1 MLFTS
6 MFLWFQFAHSQAQT
20 KPPGAGTS
28 ANPYRI
34 STLEHLNWVSLTG
47 LKNNV
52 NNEAHYVLTQNID
65 ASNTSSYL
73 FVQRDGNGGFVVIR
87 KGFLPLGRIRND
99 GFRGVFDGQGFT
111 ISNLNIQIEY
121 SLGNPDIGTGFI
133 KTLGNGGVL
142 KNVTFKNATVIGG
155 HSTGIALG
163 NNYGTVENVHT
174 SGEVRSAEHTANKY
188 ANLGGLAGRNYHK
201 ISNSSSSA
209 EVKDAN
215 KRLQVGGLVGVNR
228 PEAEIRSSF
237 SLGPVNANGE
247 RVGGL
252 VGGNGGTIV
261 GTYSYSDVITVANLV
276 GGLVGRNTG
285 SISYSFS
292 GGDVQGFAS
301 VGGFVGYVEG
311 DNTPKEAIL
320 RCYALG
326 AVNGFIG
333 VGGFV
338 GGGNTSKKFNR
349 ISYSY
354 AIGGDGVVGVFSVG
368 GFAGIKAVKSAARN
382 YYNTTKTGRT
392 NSAFGRSLT
401 NFQFR
406 NLDNFQDW
414 SSSYWAS
421 VERSYPYLKWH
432 RYTFNQ
438 DVSASGYPSVPGFNT
453 QPMELVFD
461 LNLSDDGNEIEIP
474 LGDFDV
480 VIDWGDGS
488 MFSSVANS
496 GNRRISHQY
505 NAVGTYTVRIVGT
518 VRRFG
523 FYKEREGTYLPA
535 KGIKGLTAVNSFGT
549 LGIRYLSYAFAGG
562 ENLAKVPNTLPN
574 DVYELIGTFMNAKTF
589 NQSID
594 NWNVSLVQYMHDLF
608 HGAEAFNQP
617 LNKWTVSKVLTMN
630 NMFKDAKVFNQPL
643 DWWDVSKVQTMSNMF
658 NGARA
663 FNQPLG
669 SWETSQVTL
678 MDGLFANTDAFNQN
692 ISFWDFSNVHSARG
706 MFNNAR
712 AFDQPFVL
720 KLRVYGHLGSLS
732 QFFDDSGLSMRNY
745 DAFLKYAASSD
756 NVQELVTLG
765 AKGIYYSSDAV
776 EARNYL
782 KNEKFWTFVG
792 DIFSNNKPVAT
803 NKRVT
808 VVEGQATEIK
818 LTGSDADGHSLE
830 FEVYSNPAYGSL
842 SELND
847 NSVIY
852 TASGDQLNDS
862 FKFRAYD
869 GFEYSEPVT
878 ISVSI
883 IDQIFEDFKGSR
895 GDNLGKSVSLSNDG
909 SRIAIAVPLKD
920 AGGGNRGQVR
930 VYEKGITGWNKLG
943 DNLNGEGRGD
953 RFGNSVALSA
963 DGNVVAIGAYDPA
976 GYGSIHGYVKV
987 FKWNGNNWEQLGSR
1001 LESTESGT
1009 YGQSLALSSDG
1020 AVLAVGL
1027 GSAKRGYV
1035 DVFEWNGSEWENNRG
1050 SIQSS
1055 QSYDGTGESLALSAD
1070 GSVLAVGAYKYSNGN
1085 RSNTGLVKVYKWRN
1099 GSWSLR
1105 GSPLYGNPRYNLG
1118 RGTSGYNFGKSL
1130 DLSYDGLRLVVGA
1143 IENANNSLYPKEGKV
1158 HVWDWNGSSWNAVGE
1173 LSGTE
1178 IKENFGYAVA
1188 IARESKS
1195 RIIVGSNDGGE
1206 SKKGLVRIFEH
1217 NGSSW
1222 NEIAE
1227 IGAVSGYNGDLGESV
1242 KMSGNGEVFATGDG
1256 SAKVSENSNSGMVK
1270 VYTWSDIL
1278 PFAKD
1283 QSISVREQVSKTF
1296 FLNSGDL
1303 NSQDLSYELI
1313 TEPNGSIT
1321 INEDGTAT
1329 YLSESETAISD
1340 FFEYRVITD
1349 SGISSIA
1356 KVTIEIDLNEEPVV
1370 SDKSYFTMKDTPIEI
1385 TLSGSDVEDDPITF
1399 ELLSSPSYG
1408 SISSLSGNKF
1418 TYTPSDNAIFKDE
1431 TIAFRAF
1438 DGIDYSEVKTITIR
1452 TGDLIG
1458 SILKGQKM
1466 IEGFGRSV
1474 ELSENGRTLAVLS
1487 ANGGVSVYKWEA
1499 SGWTMLGEK
1508 LSGFTGVPSISIS
1521 SDGLTIAASSL
1532 AGQSK
1537 VFDWNGQ
1544 KWHQRGDTFIDLGR
1558 EIKISP
1564 DGTTIAISEPFKPN
1578 SFSAENGY
1586 MSGYLRVFQW
1596 QTDKWVQLGEVLSGA
1611 KAYQNFGISIDL
1623 SEDGS
1628 LMAVGSA
1635 YTLRGTERAL
1645 VTVYEWDGTAWNT
1658 KGSNII
1664 GSQYKDQFGKSV
1676 ALSVDGTILAV
1687 GAPFT
1692 DYDGKEKGSVMTYKW
1707 SGTDWA
1713 PIGSIIYGLGNKDYF
1728 GTSVDLSDNGK
1739 KLIVGAPQYISSSLS
1754 NKTGYLHVYNWNETD
1769 WSLEGYYAGSGSRDM
1784 FGYNVAVS
1792 GNGQVFAVGAPGHNS
1807 SVPDVGMVSLFSF
1820 ENIPPYAEAQSV
1832 SVVNG
1837 VQKDFVLDADDLN
1850 GNGFGVA
1857 LISSQSHGNLGITSS
1872 ESDPTKLIA
1881 SYTANTTTE
1890 TSDSFTY
1897 QLYDGSAYSTETTV
1911 SITINQAN
1919 SAPSV
1924 SDLSGSVNQ
1933 GDSVEIQLSGTDI
1946 DEDDLTYEIVS
1957 PPSHGS
1963 AVISESNVVYT
1974 NASDGETADTFTY
1987 RAYDGALYSETS
1999 TVSVSINVPLD
2010 LPSLSFGSSSIQIE
2024 ELTEEIPFTTFG
2036 LSESGAT
2043 FTVSGDDAFLV
2054 RLSDT
2059 GVQFKNPKRINR
2071 MIINRDI
2078 VFTLTAELEGF
2089 RSVFQEFTIS
2099 LEEAEDADGIP
2110 SVIEK
2115 LAQDTEKY
2123 NRDNSERPDRLRS
2136 SVVHTPFGKK
2146 TLFDKAQ
2153 TYASKVTSGDTPAT
2167 EEIPSTDEMSVIWV
2181 GKKSEVP
2188 VPDDNAKIK
2197 DLDLV
2202 SLTDTNAIT
2211 FGSDLMNFA
2220 VTSENE
2226 QELQDADET
2235 REGLQVRFYFEF
2247 GPETALTGDTYY
2259 KKKPDG
2265 SFIPFMAESEGADGA
2280 VFTKDGGI
2288 ITAMELTIT
2297 DNSEWDDDPTV
2308 GVISDPGAIGSEVPD
2323 TTPPDA
2329 PTINTLTADAITG
2342 TAEANSAITVY
2353 TSAERIV
2360 ITSGTADDSGNYS
2373 ITFAEAQPQGFSIG
2387 VTATDASENE
2397 SEMTTDEVPD
2407 TTAPTVS
2414 LSHDHD
2420 DLIVSELDDT
2430 IRISAFFNEPMTD
2443 APTINFVLS
2452 NGTDISAASMTQGD
2466 ASSEWFYVWDVPL
2479 ESDGTA
2485 TVTVQGNDISGN
2497 AYTGSE
2503 NLVFTIDNSAPVIT
2517 ANTGEDV
2524 VEKGGSW
2531 VDAGATADGD
2541 EAVTSS
2547 GTVDTSKTGSYTITY
2562 SATDTAGNTGT
2573 TTREVTVVDTTAPTL
2588 TLTHNHADQLVRN
2601 ADGTIVITATFNE
2614 DVSESPKVD
2623 IVLSN
2628 GTDVLDAVMTQGASL
2643 AEWTYDWQVPEESTG
2658 EATLVIKASDLSA
2671 NAYAGSEKLV
2681 FTIDNLPPEK
2691 PAVSEVTSATIK
2703 GTAEANSTV
2712 FIYPFPEE
2720 TVIAS
2725 VKADENGLFSM
2736 VFDEAQPEGA
2746 TLGVTAKDAVGNE
2759 SEMTFEN
2766 IADTKAPTVTLS
2778 HDHDDFTVG
2787 KYDTSIL
2794 ITATFNEAMT
2804 DVPTVDIVYSNGT
2817 DIVGVPMQQG
2827 LTLTEWTYTWTIP
2840 SDSEGSATVSVSGSD
2855 ISGNVYT
2862 GSDTL
2867 EFTIDH
2873 TPPPSPPTVSPLSAT
2888 VNELESVTIT
2898 LSGTDADSDAL
2909 TYEVIDAPSY
2919 GTVSITG
2926 NEAIYTSTSDTA
2938 TSDSFTYRAYDG
2950 SLYSE
2955 KADVNITINEVE
2967 EIINTAPEIEVVS
2980 RVELSELAEVG
2991 TTVFTFNTS
3000 DSEGDPLTVSLFDPS
3015 GVFELSEN
3023 EVLLSAAL
3031 DYETATTHNL
3041 VLEVSDGELT
3051 TEQLVEVVVLDEVN
3065 QFTVK
3070 SIYIRVNSN
3079 ALNMNQ
3085 AKTSALDV
3093 LNKSTDS
3100 EAQIAFDI
3108 AGGTD
3113 QELFNLGP
3121 YGLLNFE
3128 ETPNSE
3134 EPKDGDQNN
3143 VYELQVKVINLEDGS
3158 PKIPFIAN
3166 GSSILA
3172 PSGKALN
3179 WQFEVMLVDPNQD
3192 SDEDGIPDYSDNCYN
3207 THNPDQADRDND
3219 GVGDVCDD
3227 SDFDT
3232 LVDAIDACPDSSL
3245 GAEVDAEGCEVFRL
3259 PYNAFTLSVTDA
3271 SCPGVANGMIGL
3283 AATDQ
3288 VYTYTYT
3295 LDGGTEGT
3303 LDASNDYAVLL
3314 DERSAGIYNLCVE
3327 VNEVSGYQRCYTLE
3341 IKEPERIE
3349 VSSVFNEKTRQLN
3362 LDLKG
3367 SKAYRLTVNGV
3378 SYEVEDSNFAVP
3390 LSYGMNRIR
3399 VEGEN
3404 ECQGIVEE
3412 EIFVSEKIKV
3422 YPNPSKGPF
3431 AVYISGSDK
3440 AAEFQLS
3447 TLTGRILKNWRSQV
3461 PVNRIVPIDLSTMSA
3476 GIYLLKVS
3484 GEHVR
3489 EITKIVVY

>member
-1 MLFTS
+1 MKRFTFLFFAPL
-6 MFLWFQFAHSQAQT
+6 FLWFQFAQSQAQT
-20 KPPGAGTS
+20 KPPGSGTS

-47 LKNNV
+47 LKSNA
-52 NNEAHYVLTQNID
+52 NNEAHYVLTQDID
-65 ASNTSSYL
+65 ASNTSSYSYSGSAE
-73 FVQRDGNGGFVVIR
+73 RGFY
-87 KGFLPLGRIRND
+87 PLGRVRND
-99 GFRGVFDGQGFT
+99 GFRGVFDGQGYT
-111 ISNLNIQIEY
+111 ISNLYIKLDASSINTD
-121 SLGNPDIGTGFI
+121 NGTGFI

-142 KNVTFKNATVIGG
+142 KNVTFTNATVIGG

-163 NNYGTVENVHT
+163 NNYGTVENIHS
-174 SGEVRSAEHTANKY
+174 SGEVRSATHSGNNF
-188 ANLGGLAGRNYHK
+188 ANLGGLVGRNYHK
-201 ISNSSSSA
+201 IVSSSSSA
-209 EVKDAN
+209 KVQCSN
-215 KRLQVGGLVGVNR
+215 SRIHVGGLVGVNR
-228 PEAEIRSSF
+228 PDAEIANSY
-237 SLGPVNANGE
+237 SLGNVLANGE

-252 VGGNGGTIV
+252 VGANLGSITSSF
-261 GTYSYSDVITVANLV
+261 SYSKVSSEGDFV
-276 GGLVGRNTG
+276 GGFVGRNLG
-285 SISYSFS
+285 SISSSFA
-292 GGDVQGFAS
+292 GGDVSGRYE

-311 DNTPKEAIL
+311 DSTPTEEITL
-320 RCYALG
+320 CYALG
-326 AVNGFIG
+326 SVSGRIN

-338 GGGNTSKKFNR
+338 GGGSDSDNFNR
-349 ISYSY
+349 ISFSY
-354 AIGGDGVVGVFSVG
+354 AVGGDGVTGLMYVG
-368 GFAGIKAVKSAARN
+368 GFAGRDAVKSAARN

-414 SSSYWAS
+414 SPIFWAS
-421 VERSYPYLKWH
+421 TERSYPYLKLL
-432 RYTFNQ
+432 
-438 DVSASGYPSVPGFNT
+438 GYSFSPNVLTSKLRPVPGFMGE
-453 QPMELVFD
+453 PMVLEYN
-461 LNLSDDGNEIEIP
+461 LNLSDEGNEIEIP

-488 MFSSVANS
+488 MFSAVANS

-505 NAVGTYTVRIVGT
+505 NTTGTYTVRIVGA

-535 KGIKGLTAVNSFGT
+535 KGIKGLTAVNSFGA

-574 DVYELIGTFMNAKTF
+574 DIYELIGTFMNAKTF

-617 LNKWTVSKVLTMN
+617 LNKWTVSNVLTMD

-643 DWWDVSKVQTMSNMF
+643 DWWDVSKVHTMSNMF

-663 FNQPLG
+663 FNQPLDY
-669 SWETSQVTL
+669 WVTSQVTL

-692 ISFWDFSNVHSARG
+692 VSFWNFRNVHSAKG

-712 AFDQPFVL
+712 AFNQPFRL
-720 KLRVYGHLGSLS
+720 NLRVFGHLGSLS

-745 DAFLKYAASSD
+745 DAFLKYAASS
-756 NVQELVTLG
+756 NSVQELVTLG

-792 DIFSNNKPVAT
+792 DIFSNNKPIAT
-803 NKRVT
+803 SKRVT

-847 NSVIY
+847 NSVSY
-852 TASGDQLNDS
+852 TASGDQFNDS
-862 FKFRAYD
+862 FKVRAYD
-869 GFEYSEPVT
+869 GFEYSDPVT

-909 SRIAIAVPLKD
+909 SRIAIAAPLND

-943 DNLNGEGRGD
+943 VNLNGEGNGD

-963 DGNVVAIGAYDPA
+963 DGNVVAIGAYDPP
-976 GYGSIHGYVKV
+976 GFGSIYGYVKV

-1020 AVLAVGL
+1020 AVLAIGV

-1035 DVFEWNGSEWENNRG
+1035 NIFEWNGSEWDNNRA
-1050 SIQSS
+1050 SIQSG
-1055 QSYDGTGESLALSAD
+1055 QDYDGTGESIALSAD

-1118 RGTSGYNFGKSL
+1118 RGTPGYNLGKSL

-1242 KMSGNGEVFATGDG
+1242 KMSGDGEVFATGDG

-1296 FLNSGDL
+1296 VLNSGDL

-1349 SGISSIA
+1349 SGISSVA

-1370 SDKSYFTMKDTPIEI
+1370 SDESYFTMKDTPIEI

-1418 TYTPSDNAIFKDE
+1418 TYTPSDNAVFKDE

-1487 ANGGVSVYKWEA
+1487 ADGGVSVYKWMA

-1508 LSGFTGVPSISIS
+1508 LSGFTASPSISIS

-1544 KWHQRGDTFIDLGR
+1544 KWQQRGDTFIELGR

-1611 KAYQNFGISIDL
+1611 KAYQNFGISIDF

-1645 VTVYEWDGTAWNT
+1645 VTVYEWDGTAWNA

-1692 DYDGKEKGSVMTYKW
+1692 DYDGKEKGSVMTYEW

-1713 PIGSIIYGLGNKDYF
+1713 PLGSVKYGLANKDYF

-1792 GNGQVFAVGAPGHNS
+1792 GNGQVFAVGAHGHNS
-1807 SVPDVGMVSLFSF
+1807 SVLDVGMVSLFSF
-1820 ENIPPYAEAQSV
+1820 ENIPPYAEPQSI
-1832 SVVNG
+1832 SVING
-1837 VQKDFVLDADDLN
+1837 IQKDFVLNVGDLN
-1850 GNGFGVA
+1850 GDRFGVGM
-1857 LISSQSHGNLGITSS
+1857 ISSQSHGNAGITAP

-1897 QLYDGSAYSTETTV
+1897 QLYDGNAYSAETTV

-1924 SDLSGSVNQ
+1924 SDLSDSVNQ
-1933 GDSVEIQLSGTDI
+1933 GNSVEIQLSGTDTDD
-1946 DEDDLTYEIVS
+1946 DELTYEIVS
-1957 PPSHGS
+1957 EPNHGS
-1963 AVISESNVVYT
+1963 AAISGSKVVYI
-1974 NASDGETADTFTY
+1974 NSSDGETSDTFTY
-1987 RAYDGALYSETS
+1987 RSYDGALYSES
-1999 TVSVSINVPLD
+1999 GTVSISINVPVD
-2010 LPSLSFGSSSIQIE
+2010 LPSLSFGTSSIQIK
-2024 ELTEEIPFTTFG
+2024 ELTEEIPFSSFG

-2043 FTVSGDDAFLV
+2043 YSVSGEDAFLV

-2071 MIINRDI
+2071 RFYSRDI
-2078 VFTLTAELEGF
+2078 VFTLNAALDGF
-2089 RSVFQEFTIS
+2089 KSVAQEFTIS

-2123 NRDNSERPDRLRS
+2123 NRDNNDRPDRLRS

-2153 TYASKVTSGDTPAT
+2153 TYASKVTSGVTPAT
-2167 EEIPSTDEMSVIWV
+2167 EEIPSADEMSVIWV
-2181 GKKSEVP
+2181 GDKSGVP
-2188 VPDDNAKIK
+2188 LPDENAKIT
-2197 DLDLV
+2197 DLQLTA
-2202 SLTDTNAIT
+2202 LTDTEAIT

-2220 VTSENE
+2220 VTSEND

-2247 GPETALTGDTYY
+2247 GPETSLTGDTYF
-2259 KKKPDG
+2259 KKKSDG
-2265 SFIPFMAESEGADGA
+2265 SYVPFMAESEGADGA
-2280 VFTKDGGI
+2280 VFTKDGDI
-2288 ITAMELTIT
+2288 ITAIELTIT

-2329 PTINTLTADAITG
+2329 PSIDTLTADAITG
-2342 TAEANSAITVY
+2342 SAEANSTVTVY
-2353 TSAERIV
+2353 TSEDRIV
-2360 ITSGTADDSGNYS
+2360 IVSGTADDSGIYA
-2373 ITFAEAQPQGFSIG
+2373 ITFDESQPQGLSIG
-2387 VTATDASENE
+2387 VTATDASGNE
-2397 SEMTTDEVPD
+2397 SEMTTDEIPD

-2414 LSHDHD
+2414 LSHNHD
-2420 DLIVSELDDT
+2420 DLLVSNKDDT

-2443 APTINFVLS
+2443 APTIDFVLS
-2452 NGTDISAASMTQGD
+2452 NGTNISAASMTQGD
-2466 ASSEWFYVWDVPL
+2466 ASSEWFYVWDVPV

-2497 AYTGSE
+2497 AYAGSE
-2503 NLVFTIDNSAPVIT
+2503 NLVFTIDNTAPVLT
-2517 ANTGEDV
+2517 ANSGEDV
-2524 VEKGGSW
+2524 VEKGGNW

-2541 EAVTSS
+2541 ETVTST
-2547 GTVDTSKTGSYTITY
+2547 GTVDTDKTGSYTITY
-2562 SATDTAGNTGT
+2562 SATDSAGNTGT

-2588 TLTHNHADQLVRN
+2588 TLTHNHADQLVRD
-2601 ADGTIVITATFNE
+2601 ADGTVVITAIFSE
-2614 DVSESPKVD
+2614 HISESAKID
-2623 IVLSN
+2623 IVLNN
-2628 GTDVLDAVMTQGASL
+2628 GTDVLDAIMTRGTSP
-2643 AEWTYDWQVPEESTG
+2643 AEWTYDWDVPSESNST
-2658 EATLVIKASDLSA
+2658 ATLVVKASDLSG
-2671 NAYAGSEKLV
+2671 NAYSGSDQLL

-2691 PAVSEVTSATIK
+2691 PSVAEATSARIT
-2703 GTAEANSTV
+2703 GAAEAGSTV
-2712 FIYPFPEE
+2712 SVYLFPERS
-2720 TVIAS
+2720 VIATGT
-2725 VKADENGLFSM
+2725 ADENGAYSIS
-2736 VFDEAQPEGA
+2736 FDEAQSEGS
-2746 TLGVTAKDAVGNE
+2746 TLGVTAKDAIGNE
-2759 SEMTFEN
+2759 SEMAFEN
-2766 IADTKAPTVTLS
+2766 VADVTPPTVVLS
-2778 HDHDDFTVG
+2778 HDHPDTTVG
-2787 KYDTSIL
+2787 KFDSSIL
-2794 ITATFNEAMT
+2794 LTATFNEAMT
-2804 DVPTVDIVYSNGT
+2804 EAPTIDIVLSNGS
-2817 DIVGVPMQQG
+2817 DILGTSMQQG
-2827 LTLTEWTYTWTIP
+2827 ATLTTWTYTWTIP
-2840 SDSEGSATVSVSGSD
+2840 SDSEGSVTVSVSGSD
-2855 ISGNVYT
+2855 VSGNVYA

-2873 TPPPSPPTVSPLSAT
+2873 TPPPSPPTANALSAT

-2898 LSGTDADSDAL
+2898 LSGTDADGDTL
-2909 TYEVIDAPSY
+2909 TYEVVDAPSY

-2926 NEAIYTSTSDTA
+2926 SEAIYTSTSDTA

-2950 SLYSE
+2950 SLYSA
-2955 KADVNITINEVE
+2955 KAAVIITINPIEEVV
-2967 EIINTAPEIEVVS
+2967 NTAPTLEAVS
-2980 RVELSELAEVG
+2980 RVELSELTEIGA
-2991 TTVFTFNTS
+2991 TVVTFSTS
-3000 DSEGDPLTVSLFDPS
+3000 DIDGDALMVSLYDPS
-3015 GVFELSEN
+3015 GLFELYED
-3023 EVLLSAAL
+3023 EVLLAQAL
-3031 DYETATTHNL
+3031 DYETATAHTI
-3041 VLEVSDGELT
+3041 VIEVSDGELS

-3070 SIYIRVNSN
+3070 SIYIRVNGN

-3100 EAQIAFDI
+3100 EAQIAFEI

-3128 ETPNSE
+3128 DTPNSE

-3179 WQFEVMLVDPNQD
+3179 WQFEVMLVDSNQD

-3245 GAEVDAEGCEVFRL
+3245 GAEVDAAGCEVFRL
-3259 PYNAFTLSVTDA
+3259 PHNAFTLSVTDA

-3288 VYTYTYT
+3288 AYTYTYT

-3314 DERSAGIYNLCVE
+3314 NERSAGIYNLCVE

-3378 SYEVEDSNFAVP
+3378 SYEVEDSNFAIP
-3390 LSYGMNRIR
+3390 LPYGMNRIR

-3412 EIFVSEKIKV
+3412 EIFISEEVKV

-3431 AVYISGSDK
+3431 EVYVSGLDQEV
-3440 AAEFQLS
+3440 EFQLNS
-3447 TLTGRILKNWRSQV
+3447 LSGIHLKTWRVKV
-3461 PVNRIVPIDLSTMSA
+3461 PARRIVSIDLSEMPS
-3476 GIYLLKVS
+3476 GMYLLKVS

-3489 EITKIVVY
+3489 KTTKIILE

>member
-1 MLFTS
+1 MRRITLLLFTS
-6 MFLWFQFAHSQAQT
+6 IFLWFQFAHSQAQT

-47 LKNNV
+47 LKNNA
-52 NNEAHYVLTQNID
+52 NNEAHYVLTKNID
-65 ASNTSSYL
+65 ASNTSSY
-73 FVQRDGNGGFVVIR
+73 RYSGSAERGFY
-87 KGFLPLGRIRND
+87 PLGRVRND
-99 GFRGVFDGQGFT
+99 GFRGVFDGQGYT
-111 ISNLNIQIEY
+111 ISNLYIKIDASTINTD
-121 SLGNPDIGTGFI
+121 SGTGFI

-142 KNVTFKNATVIGG
+142 KNVTFKNAKVIGG

-163 NNYGTVENVHT
+163 NNYGTVKNVHT

-201 ISNSSSSA
+201 ISTSSSSA
-209 EVKDAN
+209 KVQDAY
-215 KRLQVGGLVGVNR
+215 KRLQIGGLIGVNR
-228 PEAEIRSSF
+228 PEAEIRSSY
-237 SLGPVNANGE
+237 SLGLVNATGE
-247 RVGGL
+247 RAGGL
-252 VGGNGGTIV
+252 VGGNGGAIV
-261 GTYSYSDVITVANLV
+261 GAYSYSDVITVANLV

-292 GGDVQGFAS
+292 GGDVRGIAS

-326 AVNGFIG
+326 SVNGFIG

-354 AIGGDGVVGVFSVG
+354 AIGGDGVVGIFSVG

-414 SSSYWAS
+414 SSAYWAS

-474 LGDFDV
+474 LQNFNV
-480 VIDWGDGS
+480 VIDWGDGTA
-488 MFSSVANS
+488 FTTAENTENS
-496 GNRRISHQY
+496 RILHSY
-505 NAVGTYTVRIVGT
+505 ETTGIYTVRMVGEVEQFGND
-518 VRRFG
+518 VRRDSDV
-523 FYKEREGTYLPA
+523 YEPS
-535 KGIKGLTAVNSFGT
+535 KGIKALKEVNSFGD
-549 LGIRYLSYAFAGG
+549 LGIKRLYCSFSGAEYLT
-562 ENLAKVPNTLPN
+562 KVPSTLPAG
-574 DVYELIGTFMNAKTF
+574 VTSLRAAFRNAKSF
-589 NQSID
+589 NQDLS
-594 NWNVSLVQYMHDLF
+594 NWNVSKVTNMGFLF
-608 HGAEAFNQP
+608 EGATAFNQP
-617 LNKWTVSKVLTMN
+617 LNSWNTSSVTNMVS
-630 NMFKDAKVFNQPL
+630 MFQ
-643 DWWDVSKVQTMSNMF
+643 
-658 NGARA
+658 GATA
-663 FNQPLG
+663 FNQPLN
-669 SWETSQVTL
+669 SWITSSVTRTSKMFL
-678 MDGLFANTDAFNQN
+678 SAKSFNQDL
-692 ISFWDFSNVHSARG
+692 SDWDFSKVKWAND
-706 MFNNAR
+706 MFNGATQFNQSLASWRFTSIR
-712 AFDQPFVL
+712 AN
-720 KLRVYGHLGSLS
+720 LS
-732 QFFDDSGLSMRNY
+732 QTGLDNFLDDSGMSVENYNALLLS
-745 DAFLKYAASSD
+745 LASKGD
-756 NVQELVTLG
+756 VQNGVTLG
-765 AKGIYYSSDAV
+765 AKGVKYTSDV
-776 EARNYL
+776 REARAFLRSNY
-782 KNEKFWTFVG
+782 WTFSG
-792 DIFSNNKPVAT
+792 DVFLNKAPTANAKTV
-803 NKRVT
+803 R
-808 VVEGQATEIK
+808 VVENQGFEIE
-818 LTGSDADGHSLE
+818 LSGTDPDGHSLSY
-830 FEVYSNPAYGSL
+830 EVYSEPSSGSV
-842 SELND
+842 SEITD
-847 NSVIY
+847 NRITY
-852 TASGDQLNDS
+852 TANGDQISDR
-862 FKFRAYD
+862 FFVRAYD
-869 GFEYSEPVT
+869 GRDYSEPAE
-878 ISVSI
+878 ISISI
-883 IDQIFEDFKGSR
+883 LDRITPE
-895 GDNLGKSVSLSNDG
+895 LTGKSAREYLGATIALSGDG
-909 SRIAIAVPLKD
+909 SRIAVGFPAD
-920 AGGGNRGQVR
+920 GR
-930 VYEKGITGWNKLG
+930 VEIYEKGVDDWVKLGRSLYGSNYSRFGASLDINSDGTMVAIGGPSSTKGMVKVFRWTGSDWERIGSTLEGPLNSGYGSSVAISDDASVLAIGADKWKKGFVDVYEWNETDWIKNRGRIQTEQKYDGTGGAIALSEDGSILAIGSNRFKGDYYVDRGRIRIYKWSNSQWSEMSGSPITGSFPGDRLGYSLSMSADGSTLVAGAIQNNRYNNKPG
-943 DNLNGEGRGD
+943 YVQSFIYNGRWRSSSKINGEKNGENFGYSVALARRSKQFLLVGSNNGGPARAGTARYFSGNAGD
-953 RFGNSVALSA
+953 WSELAHIKGKGGTNEELGESVALS
-963 DGNVVAIGAYDPA
+963 DIG
-976 GYGSIHGYVKV
+976 HV
-987 FKWNGNNWEQLGSR
+987 LG
-1001 LESTESGT
+1001 
-1009 YGQSLALSSDG
+1009 
-1020 AVLAVGL
+1020 VG
-1027 GSAKRGYV
+1027 
-1035 DVFEWNGSEWENNRG
+1035 
-1050 SIQSS
+1050 
-1055 QSYDGTGESLALSAD
+1055 D
-1070 GSVLAVGAYKYSNGN
+1070 GSSKAAGKYGAG
-1085 RSNTGLVKVYKWRN
+1085 RVKVYVSQDIAPFAR
-1099 GSWSLR
+1099 
-1105 GSPLYGNPRYNLG
+1105 
-1118 RGTSGYNFGKSL
+1118 
-1130 DLSYDGLRLVVGA
+1130 DQVV
-1143 IENANNSLYPKEGKV
+1143 S
-1158 HVWDWNGSSWNAVGE
+1158 
-1173 LSGTE
+1173 
-1178 IKENFGYAVA
+1178 
-1188 IARESKS
+1188 AREQEP
-1195 RIIVGSNDGGE
+1195 I
-1206 SKKGLVRIFEH
+1206 
-1217 NGSSW
+1217 
-1222 NEIAE
+1222 
-1227 IGAVSGYNGDLGESV
+1227 
-1242 KMSGNGEVFATGDG
+1242 
-1256 SAKVSENSNSGMVK
+1256 
-1270 VYTWSDIL
+1270 
-1278 PFAKD
+1278 
-1283 QSISVREQVSKTF
+1283 TF
-1296 FLNSGDL
+1296 DLNSGDL
-1303 NSQDLSYELI
+1303 NSTITSYNLEV
-1313 TEPNGSIT
+1313 EPSGSIT
-1321 INEDGTAT
+1321 FNDDGTAT
-1329 YLSESETAISD
+1329 YISESSTATTD
-1340 FFEYRVITD
+1340 YFEYKIRTS
-1349 SGISSIA
+1349 SGSSSIA
-1356 KVTIEIDLNEEPVV
+1356 RVTINIDLN
-1370 SDKSYFTMKDTPIEI
+1370 DKPTIENQKFFTVEDQPIEI
-1385 TLSGSDVEDDPITF
+1385 VLSGSDADGDTITY
-1399 ELLSSPSYG
+1399 ELTSNPTYG
-1408 SISSLSGNKF
+1408 SLSALDGNKII
-1418 TYTPSDNAIFKDE
+1418 YTPSSSAIFKSDSF
-1431 TIAFRAF
+1431 TYMAF
-1438 DGIDYSEVKTITIR
+1438 DGKEYSEEATITIEV
-1452 TGDLIG
+1452 GDILG
-1458 SILKGQKM
+1458 SVKKHFEKNKQA
-1466 IEGFGRSV
+1466 GFDL
-1474 ELSENGRTLAVLS
+1474 ELSKNGRTIAIAGESGSVWVYEW
-1487 ANGGVSVYKWEA
+1487 GGSDWEL
-1499 SGWTMLGEK
+1499 LGKK
-1508 LSGFTGVPSISIS
+1508 LSGFNGDPSVSISAN
-1521 SDGLTIAASSL
+1521 GRTIAVTSMY
-1532 AGQSK
+1532 GNPK
-1537 VFDWNGQ
+1537 VFDWNGEEWQ
-1544 KWHQRGDTFIDLGR
+1544 QRGNTFTDLGR
-1558 EIKISP
+1558 NIKLSP
-1564 DGTTIAISEPFKPN
+1564 DGSTVAISAPFKPDVGDQDLK
-1578 SFSAENGY
+1578 AYTGY
-1586 MSGYLRVFQW
+1586 MRVFRW
-1596 QTDKWVQLGEVLSGA
+1596 QSDEWVPLGERLKGS
-1611 KAYQNFGISIDL
+1611 KIFQNFGSSMDF

-1628 LMAVGSA
+1628 LIAVGSSFVFG
-1635 YTLRGTERAL
+1635 RSKGF
-1645 VTVYEWDGTAWNT
+1645 VTVYEWDDTEWNM
-1658 KGSNII
+1658 KGSDILSSDI
-1664 GSQYKDQFGKSV
+1664 EDGFGYSI
-1676 ALSVDGTILAV
+1676 AISLDGTVLSV
-1687 GAPFT
+1687 GAPNN
-1692 DYDGKEKGSVMTYKW
+1692 GKNYKGSVKTYEW
-1707 SGTDWA
+1707 SGSDWVLR
-1713 PIGSIIYGLGNKDYF
+1713 GSPIYGLGQKDYF
-1728 GTSVDLSDNGK
+1728 GTSVDISDDGA
-1739 KLIVGAPQYISSSLS
+1739 KLIIGAPENNILARTDQ
-1754 NKTGYLHVYNWNETD
+1754 TGYLQVYDWNGTE
-1769 WSLEGYYAGSGSRDM
+1769 WVRAGQYHGNNPKDL
-1784 FGYNVAVS
+1784 FGYSVAVS
-1792 GNGQVFAVGAPGHNS
+1792 GNGQVFAVGAPKYEANS
-1807 SVPDVGMVSLFSF
+1807 NRYNHGMVSLFSF

-1837 VQKDFVLDADDLN
+1837 VQKNFVLEAGDLN

-1897 QLYDGSAYSTETTV
+1897 QIYDGSAYPAEATV

-1946 DEDDLTYEIVS
+1946 DEDELTYEIVS
-1957 PPSHGS
+1957 APSHGS

-1987 RAYDGALYSETS
+1987 RAYDGALYSETG

-2054 RLSDT
+2054 RLSDN

-2089 RSVFQEFTIS
+2089 RSVSQEFTIS

-2123 NRDNSERPDRLRS
+2123 NRDNNERPDRLRS

-2280 VFTKDGGI
+2280 VFTKDGDI

-2342 TAEANSAITVY
+2342 TAEANSTITVY
-2353 TSAERIV
+2353 TSADRIV

-2373 ITFAEAQPQGFSIG
+2373 ITFDEAQPQGFSIG

-2430 IRISAFFNEPMTD
+2430 IRISAFFNEPMSD

-2497 AYTGSE
+2497 AYAGSE

-2524 VEKGGSW
+2524 VEKGGNW

-2541 EAVTSS
+2541 ETVTSS

-2573 TTREVTVVDTTAPTL
+2573 TTREVTVVDTAAPTV

-2623 IVLSN
+2623 VVLSN
-2628 GTDVLDAVMTQGASL
+2628 GADVLDAVMTQGASL
-2643 AEWTYDWQVPEESTG
+2643 AEWTYDWQVPEDSTG
-2658 EATLVIKASDLSA
+2658 EATLAVKASDLSA

-2766 IADTKAPTVTLS
+2766 IADTTAPTVTLS

-2827 LTLTEWTYTWTIP
+2827 LTLREWTYTWTIP

-2873 TPPPSPPTVSPLSAT
+2873 TPPPSPPTVIALSAT

-2898 LSGTDADSDAL
+2898 LSGTDANGDTL
-2909 TYEVIDAPSY
+2909 TYEVVDAPSH

-2938 TSDSFTYRAYDG
+2938 TTDSFTYRAYDG

-2955 KADVNITINEVE
+2955 KADVNITINQEVV
-2967 EIINTAPEIEVVS
+2967 NTAPTIEAVS
-2980 RVELSELAEVG
+2980 RVELSELTEIGA
-2991 TTVFTFNTS
+2991 TVFTFSTS
-3000 DSEGDPLTVSLFDPS
+3000 DSDGDALTVSLYDPS
-3015 GVFELSEN
+3015 GLFELYED
-3023 EVLLSAAL
+3023 EVLLAQAL
-3031 DYETATTHNL
+3031 DYETATAHTI

-3070 SIYIRVNSN
+3070 NIYIRVNGD

-3100 EAQIAFDI
+3100 EAQIAFEI
-3108 AGGTD
+3108 TGGTD

-3245 GAEVDAEGCEVFRL
+3245 GAEVDAAGCEVFRL

-3271 SCPGVANGMIGL
+3271 SCPGVANGMIRL

-3288 VYTYTYT
+3288 SYTYTYT

-3303 LDASNDYAVLL
+3303 LDASNSFTVLL
-3314 DERSAGIYNLCVE
+3314 DELSAGIYNLCVE

-3412 EIFVSEKIKV
+3412 EIFVSEEVKV
-3422 YPNPSKGPF
+3422 YPNPSEGPF
-3431 AVYISGSDK
+3431 EVYVSGLDQEV
-3440 AAEFQLS
+3440 EFQLS
-3447 TLTGRILKNWRSQV
+3447 SLTGIHLKTWRVKV
-3461 PVNRIVPIDLSTMSA
+3461 PARRIVSIDLSEMPS
-3476 GIYLLKVS
+3476 GMYLLNVS

-3489 EITKIVVY
+3489 KTTKIILE